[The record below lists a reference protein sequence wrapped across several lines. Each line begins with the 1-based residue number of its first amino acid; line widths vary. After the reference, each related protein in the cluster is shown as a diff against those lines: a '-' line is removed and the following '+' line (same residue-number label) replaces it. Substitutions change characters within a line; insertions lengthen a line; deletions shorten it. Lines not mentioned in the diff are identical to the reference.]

1 MAERLD
7 QIGGHVTSYMQSDIG
22 ESFVGTEP
30 QGAMCAK
37 NNVERI
43 EMKSD
48 RTPDPTHV
56 KDKNDVDD
64 ESISDESS
72 CSELEKEVAA
82 EGLCS
87 LGKNLPSK
95 KPASMSP
102 DTAEDSIDLEEE
114 SSEEEEDTLV
124 HHVKPSAARKL
135 KTRKGKT
142 VVEMMASRTRKKTA
156 GVGPFK
162 SWSKVEIK
170 KRKESKSSDS
180 DEDVEDDVP
189 DISPAK
195 RQAAKKCP
203 GKAAAVHLDNISF
216 HLEDGAAK
224 WKFVIQRRVTVERE
238 LGKEAVDVKEVMDLI
253 KNAGLIKTVVALPQC
268 YEGLV
273 KEFVV
278 NIPEE
283 ISERRSREFCK
294 VFVRDVEV
302 LLFFNV

>member
-1 MAERLD
+1 MGERLD

-30 QGAMCAK
+30 QGAMGAK

-48 RTPDPTHV
+48 KTPDPTHV
-56 KDKNDVDD
+56 KDKNEVDD
-64 ESISDESS
+64 EK
-72 CSELEKEVAA
+72 KEVVA

-102 DTAEDSIDLEEE
+102 DTAEDNIDLEEE
-114 SSEEEEDTLV
+114 SSGEEEDTLV

-135 KTRKGKT
+135 KTRKEKT
-142 VVEMMASRTRKKTA
+142 VAEMMASRTRKKTA
-156 GVGPFK
+156 
-162 SWSKVEIK
+162 
-170 KRKESKSSDS
+170 
-180 DEDVEDDVP
+180 

-195 RQAAKKCP
+195 RQTIKKCP
-203 GKAAAVHLDNISF
+203 SKAAAVHLDNISF

-224 WKFVIQRRVTVERE
+224 WTFVIQRRVAVERE
-238 LGKEAVDVKEVMDLI
+238 LGKEVVEVKEVMDLI
-253 KNAGLIKTVVALPQC
+253 NNAGLIKIVVALPRC

-283 ISERRSREFCK
+283 ISERSSREFYK
-294 VFVRDVEV
+294 VFLRGRCARFSPTIINKF
-302 LLFFNV
+302 LGR